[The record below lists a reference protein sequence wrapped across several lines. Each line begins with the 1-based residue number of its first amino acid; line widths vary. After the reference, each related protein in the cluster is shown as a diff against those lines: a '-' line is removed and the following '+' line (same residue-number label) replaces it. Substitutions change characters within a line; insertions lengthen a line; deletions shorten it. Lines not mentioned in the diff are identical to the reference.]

1 MQLITQEPNL
11 VIQISSEEIEGL
23 FHINMTRKILEE
35 SIPKIDVANVCERV
49 GIEPGVITDL
59 ALIPFE
65 SMLNRLFSIAEA
77 LHCHNI

>member
-1 MQLITQEPNL
+1 
-11 VIQISSEEIEGL
+11 
-23 FHINMTRKILEE
+23 MTRKILEE
-35 SIPKIDVANVCERV
+35 SIPHIDVATVCERV
-49 GIEPGVITDL
+49 GIEPGVMTDL